1 VGHRRTVVFIYE
13 ILLPPRRIGAH
24 EVIKRVATTSGAL
37 QHELR
42 QDG

>member
-24 EVIKRVATTSGAL
+24 EVTTTSVAL